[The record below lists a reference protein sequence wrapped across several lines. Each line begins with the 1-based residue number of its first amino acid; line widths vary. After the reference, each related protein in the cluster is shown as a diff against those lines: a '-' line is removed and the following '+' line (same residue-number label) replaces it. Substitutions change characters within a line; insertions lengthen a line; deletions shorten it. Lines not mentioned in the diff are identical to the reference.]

1 MLTDFQKDCI
11 QKVKD
16 HWNLIPKTETGITR
30 WQMMPTKVALIVDLF
45 KQSKLSA
52 EDFTKSLGLTKGL
65 INKFVKGKLPDGKNW
80 PELTAAFSPE
90 KARKEQANSPEEIA
104 KKEILVKKEIL
115 TILNRD
121 KIKDIGL
128 RDETIATELSSYPKR
143 FVVTILNRLVKDGK
157 LESFKSEDKKYK
169 KYRMKKANDPQFRKE
184 KKAEILKLLEET
196 GLGKSRGLSPL
207 EISISVGLENEALK
221 RELLSELETE
231 NLIVSVGLTKG
242 KKYVIASLKAEAK
255 AIYESEQKLKE
266 LEYWRKQNIMYPDQ
280 TDSKSAIPGY
290 GQGLPTIESKSEIRT
305 EVSKTEITEK
315 KFSLDSFLREK
326 SKEDIIN
333 AVKSLPNTTFGELIE
348 ILKEKNA
355 SLLINAFYK
364 LTLSDLDSHRVL

>member
-16 HWNLIPKTETGITR
+16 HWNLIPKTETGVTR
-30 WQMMPTKVALIVDLF
+30 WKMMPAKVALIVDLF

-80 PELTAAFSPE
+80 PDLIAAFSPE
-90 KARKEQANSPEEIA
+90 KIREEKANSPEEIA

-115 TILNRD
+115 AILNRD

-169 KYRMKKANDPQFRKE
+169 KYRIKKANDPQFRKE

-196 GLGKSRGLSPL
+196 GLGKSRGFSPL
-207 EISISVGLENEALK
+207 EIGISVGLENEVFK
-221 RELLSELETE
+221 RELLSELESE
-231 NLIVSVGLTKG
+231 NLVFSTGLTKG
-242 KKYVIASLKAEAK
+242 KKYVMANLKEK
-255 AIYESEQKLKE
+255 AIEIYNAEYDEKVAKSGERLEKQISLENSTKIENAETRQKEAFDLAAKNLKE
-266 LEYWRKQNIMYPDQ
+266 KE
-280 TDSKSAIPGY
+280 
-290 GQGLPTIESKSEIRT
+290 EIQLN
-305 EVSKTEITEK
+305 EK
-315 KFSLDSFLREK
+315 KFSLDVFLTEK
-326 SKEDIIN
+326 SKKDIIDAIN
-333 AVKSLPNTTFGELIE
+333 SLPTTTFGSLLE
-348 ILKEKNA
+348 ILKEKGA
-355 SLLINAFYK
+355 SLLIDAFYK
-364 LTLSDLDSHRVL
+364 LTLADLDSLRGL